1 MNQWK
6 YDKEIRKITQNNTV
20 IYPKEYAEKIEQLC
34 DGLPEKKMYRSG
46 YMPHFPYGM
55 VAVLACLLFVI
66 VPVSAALGGHWQQM
80 NRMTEYKK
88 QQYVSEVMG
97 SQADK
102 DNYTRALTEDEQE
115 RKEELILSYE
125 EGTTYPVGEVVHIDS
140 ENEVQSGKICFLAA
154 TSTFYLPSRELTDE
168 ELLELID
175 FYYKRD
181 YSLEEGMAQKNQ
193 KREEKNTKE
202 TETGDGNGLAE
213 ADVLLTEEEAVKT
226 GGEWIRKIY
235 NRDVSG
241 WDTSVKKMDT
251 PKFSSDIYSMTYMD
265 AKSSAEYIVTLDN
278 ETGKI
283 LSMKCVYNGK
293 ESNVSEG
300 MPVENGKKL
309 RKRYKEVRKLTK
321 LLDASKDVK
330 SVYCEYQLDKMK
342 RLPYGIVSYMIE
354 YTDGS
359 GMEVSYS
366 YNSKEYYRLLLNDNM
381 TEHIED
387 ENFTQEEISTAT
399 MVRKKLQ

>member
-202 TETGDGNGLAE
+202 TGNGDGNGLAE

-241 WDTSVKKMDT
+241 WDTSVKKMDS
-251 PKFSSDIYSMTYMD
+251 PKYDYDIFNMTYVD
-265 AKSSAEYIVTLDN
+265 KTTSAEYDMTLEDR
-278 ETGKI
+278 TGKVV
-283 LSMKCVYNGK
+283 SVKCVYNGK
-293 ESNVSEG
+293 ADNMLEG
-300 MPVENGKKL
+300 MPVENRKKL
-309 RKRYKEVRKLTK
+309 RKRYKEVRKLAK
-321 LLDASKDVK
+321 SLDNSRTVK

-366 YNSKEYYRLLLNDNM
+366 YNSKEYYRLLLVDDM
-381 TEHIED
+381 TENIEED
-387 ENFTQEEISTAT
+387 DYMHKNTSTAK
-399 MVRKKLQ
+399 MIRKKLQ